1 VFGRI
6 CRGTHCVRAEIYPNG
21 KFGSIAVKVLITILR
36 SSFFDDCY
44 CIVFCPAGRQILPRL
59 HDFGKI
65 CWFFP

>member
-1 VFGRI
+1 
-6 CRGTHCVRAEIYPNG
+6 
-21 KFGSIAVKVLITILR
+21 LITILR